1 MQDTSSLNSS
11 QSPQTESQA
20 YWTIFMVGFAFLFVL
35 VLLGN
40 LLGIHWR
47 NYLPGAE
54 DAKSMSQGVKS
65 AVYTFMSH
73 II

>member
-1 MQDTSSLNSS
+1 MRATPSLNSE
-11 QSPQTESQA
+11 QSTQTESKA

-35 VLLGN
+35 VLLGT
-40 LLGIHWR
+40 LFGIHWR

>member
-1 MQDTSSLNSS
+1 MQDTPSLNSA
-11 QSPQTESQA
+11 QSTETESNA
-20 YWTIFMVGFAFLFVL
+20 YLTIFTVGFSFLFVL
-35 VLLGN
+35 VLMGN

>member
-1 MQDTSSLNSS
+1 MRSTPSLNSV
-11 QSPQTESQA
+11 QSTETESKA

-40 LLGIHWR
+40 IFGIHWR

-54 DAKSMSQGVKS
+54 DAKRMSQGVKS

>member
-1 MQDTSSLNSS
+1 MRETPSLDSV
-11 QSPQTESQA
+11 QSTQTESKA
-20 YWTIFMVGFAFLFVL
+20 YWTIFMVGIAVLFGL
-35 VLLGN
+35 VLLGT
-40 LLGIHWR
+40 LFGIHWR

>member
-1 MQDTSSLNSS
+1 MQDTPSLNSVP
-11 QSPQTESQA
+11 SPQTESHA

-40 LLGIHWR
+40 LFGIHWR

>member
-1 MQDTSSLNSS
+1 MRETPSLDSL
-11 QSPQTESQA
+11 QSPDTETKA
-20 YWTIFMVGFAFLFVL
+20 YWTIFMVGFAVLFVL

-40 LLGIHWR
+40 LFGIHWR

>member
-1 MQDTSSLNSS
+1 MRETPSLDSM
-11 QSPQTESQA
+11 QSPDTESKA
-20 YWTIFMVGFAFLFVL
+20 YWTIFMVGFAVLFVL
-35 VLLGN
+35 VLLGT
-40 LLGIHWR
+40 LFGIHWR

>member
-1 MQDTSSLNSS
+1 MRETPSLDSL
-11 QSPQTESQA
+11 QSPDTETKA
-20 YWTIFMVGFAFLFVL
+20 YWTIFMVGFAVLFLL

-40 LLGIHWR
+40 LFGIHWR

>member
-1 MQDTSSLNSS
+1 
-11 QSPQTESQA
+11 
-20 YWTIFMVGFAFLFVL
+20 LFVL
-35 VLLGN
+35 VLLGTIF
-40 LLGIHWR
+40 GIHWR

-54 DAKSMSQGVKS
+54 RDAKSMSQGVKS

>member
-1 MQDTSSLNSS
+1 MQDTPSLNSA
-11 QSPQTESQA
+11 QSAETKSNA
-20 YWTIFMVGFAFLFVL
+20 YLTIFTVGFSFLFVL
-35 VLLGN
+35 VLMGN

>member
-1 MQDTSSLNSS
+1 MRETPSLNSE
-11 QSPQTESQA
+11 QSTETESHA
-20 YWTIFMVGFAFLFVL
+20 YWTIFLVGFAIFFVL

>member
-1 MQDTSSLNSS
+1 MQDTPSLNSE
-11 QSPQTESQA
+11 QSSETASNA
-20 YWTIFMVGFAFLFVL
+20 YLTIFAVGFSFLFVL
-35 VLLGN
+35 VLMGN

>member
-1 MQDTSSLNSS
+1 MRETPSLDSM
-11 QSPQTESQA
+11 QSPDTESKA
-20 YWTIFMVGFAFLFVL
+20 YWTIFMVGFAVLFLL

-40 LLGIHWR
+40 LFGIHWR